1 MLCNDVT
8 RRDFLKLA
16 TATAAMLAVP
26 IVAESQQRLELTV
39 EVDEAKLEQ
48 AISLKPWG
56 GGCGVITEAIVYDYA
71 LTTGEIDE
79 VHNYLANKYNLT
91 LHAEIDTAKMW
102 QAVHATDQWD
112 RHWTTPDGKSWSCG
126 QDSFT
131 V

>member
-39 EVDEAKLEQ
+39 EVDEAKLEE
-48 AISLKPWG
+48 AMT
-56 GGCGVITEAIVYDYA
+56 IT
-71 LTTGEIDE
+71 LGKG
-79 VHNYLANKYNLT
+79 HANV
-91 LHAEIDTAKMW
+91 EFDTAKMW
-102 QAVHATDQWD
+102 QAVHATDQWG